1 MMRLGAIVAL
11 MLVFSAS
18 VVPASAQNLVSPKL
32 LPVKPSLRVGV
43 ENVNAAFGQD
53 SRTQT
58 NEVSRRK
65 HWTTGGKVLTF
76 VGAGI
81 ATMGT
86 VLLVHGASNP
96 GQLFARDEKFV
107 GIGILAGGSVTT
119 IIGLTRRSTN

>member
-11 MLVFSAS
+11 MLLFSAA
-18 VVPASAQNLVSPKL
+18 VPASAQNLVSPKL
-32 LPVKPSLRVGV
+32 LPVKPSLRVGN
-43 ENVNAAFGQD
+43 ETLNAAFGQD

-58 NEVSRRK
+58 NEASHRR

-96 GQLFARDEKFV
+96 QQMFANDVKWT
-107 GIGILAGGSVTT
+107 GAGLLAGGSVLT
-119 IIGLTRRSTN
+119 IIGLTRHSTN